1 MSGRQRTWSAKDL
14 TPGTVTNRE
23 TLGGVASALPLAG
36 GESVSDGARRES
48 SDKVLGGGKPA
59 YN

>member
-14 TPGTVTNRE
+14 TPGTVTNRD
-23 TLGGVASALPLAG
+23 TSGGVASALPLAG
-36 GESVSDGARRES
+36 GESVSDGARQES

-59 YN
+59 NN